1 MTLRDDLQPTVDEM
15 RTLIGTLGLRPR
27 TVKTRKVTWDGGKP
41 GSGTATNVEVTL
53 SPTPK
58 VREPPARLV
67 FDAPGKY
74 ESGDILVS
82 RITRDYDEDDLT
94 GGTLAAGV
102 EWFFVVD
109 DRLYRLVGAPELK
122 TFEWRVQ
129 LRRITGRGA

>member
-1 MTLRDDLQPTVDEM
+1 MRDLVGE
-15 RTLIGTLGLRPR
+15 LGLRPR
-27 TVKTRKVTWDGGKP
+27 TTKTRQVTWSGGKL
-41 GSGTATNVEVTL
+41 GVGTATNVEVTL

-58 VREPPARLV
+58 VREPPARLI

-82 RITRDYDEDDLT
+82 RITRDYTEDQLT

-102 EWFFVVD
+102 EWFWVVD
-109 DRLYRLVGAPELK
+109 DRLYRLVGAPELR